1 MTPYPVCIKLGPWV
15 PISNHAC
22 HSCVAQGLKDH
33 RFQGGTMNR
42 KKNPHPGAANAK
54 PSVPVV
60 SSAKTFKERYAAV
73 IPERRALAEMR
84 IQKGEGE

>member
-1 MTPYPVCIKLGPWV
+1 
-15 PISNHAC
+15 
-22 HSCVAQGLKDH
+22 
-33 RFQGGTMNR
+33 MNR